1 MTDDRIEKE
10 ERTNQLELEELNP
23 CTVVCMAFRPEELFS
38 IPAGTKIVEGC
49 RGQNYQE
56 VGIPEGVEIL
66 ANWAFAQCQRLEW
79 VSLPQTLRIIG
90 EHAFR
95 ECVSLTEITIP
106 DGVKEIRGG
115 TFFGCSALGTAT
127 LPPGLRE
134 IGAYAFSCCD
144 SLREIV
150 IPDGVQALGRAH
162 LRAAPPFAVQN
173 SPRPSAR
180 PRSRR
185 CLTRRG
191 SARISAFIAGKVHD
205 CQSTWD

>member
-49 RGQNYQE
+49 RGQDYQE

-150 IPDGVQALGRAH
+150 IPDGVQALGRGAFEGCSA
-162 LRAAPPFAVQN
+162 LCRAELPASFRVPKKQEMLDAAGIRENIRVYRRE
-173 SPRPSAR
+173 SP
-180 PRSRR
+180 
-185 CLTRRG
+185 
-191 SARISAFIAGKVHD
+191 
-205 CQSTWD
+205 